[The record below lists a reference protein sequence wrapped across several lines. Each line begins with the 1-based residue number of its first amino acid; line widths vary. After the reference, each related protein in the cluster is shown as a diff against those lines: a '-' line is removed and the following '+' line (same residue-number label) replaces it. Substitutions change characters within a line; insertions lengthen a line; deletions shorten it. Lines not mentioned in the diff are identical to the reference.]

1 MKNYLLYPFL
11 FFYLLMVG
19 CKKDN
24 VNFIR
29 LGTLGDGITQG
40 LEGANYPE
48 ELTKLIPDNYKVT
61 NYGVAGTCLVKDCF
75 DPIWD
80 HSRFS
85 QLLEDKPAIIT
96 IMLGTNDSNPTNSDS
111 VRANFENDYREM
123 IDLFQGLSSHPR
135 ILLCYPPPIHAL
147 DPMADS
153 LIRMELI
160 PIIDRLA
167 EDYHLEVIDTY
178 FQVDDYPI
186 NYSDKLHPDKRGA
199 ETLAQ
204 IIADALDL

>member
-1 MKNYLLYPFL
+1 LI
-11 FFYLLMVG
+11 G

-24 VNFIR
+24 VSIIH
-29 LGTLGDGITQG
+29 LGTLGDSITQG
-40 LEGANYPE
+40 VDGANYPE
-48 ELTKLIPDNYKVT
+48 ELSKLIPDNYQVT

-75 DPIWD
+75 NPIWD
-80 HSRFS
+80 HGQFS

-123 IDLFQGLSSHPR
+123 IDLFQELSSHPR

-153 LIRMELI
+153 LIRKELI

-167 EDYHLEVIDTY
+167 DDFRLEVIDTY
-178 FQVDDYPI
+178 FLVDDYPA
-186 NYSDKLHPDKRGA
+186 NYSDNLHPDKGGV

-204 IIADALDL
+204 IIANALNL

>member
-1 MKNYLLYPFL
+1 MKNACLYTLL
-11 FFYLLMVG
+11 FFYLLLIG
-19 CKKDN
+19 CKKDS
-24 VNFIR
+24 VRIIH
-29 LGTLGDGITQG
+29 LGTLGDSITQG
-40 LEGANYPE
+40 VVGANYPE
-48 ELTKLIPDNYKVT
+48 ELTKLIPENYQVT

-80 HSRFS
+80 HYLFS
-85 QLLEDKPAIIT
+85 QLLEDKPEIIT

-111 VRANFENDYREM
+111 VRANFENDFREL
-123 IDLFQGLSSHPR
+123 IDLFQGSSSHPR

-153 LIRMELI
+153 LIRLELI

-178 FQVDDYPI
+178 FQVDDYPA
-186 NYSDKLHPDKRGA
+186 NYSDNLHPDKGGA

-204 IIADALDL
+204 IIANALNL